1 MAKFIL
7 DGIAVRGVS
16 CAVPTKKYDNTDY
29 YDRFGKEY
37 VDDFIATTGVR
48 STYRASE
55 NQTASDLCFVAA
67 DNLIKEKGIDRD
79 KIGAIVFIT
88 QTPDYRYPATACV
101 LHHRLGLPLSCMAFD
116 VNLGCSGYVYGLNIV
131 GSLMKTSDI
140 ESAILMFGDTSTK
153 TNSPDDKSSFM
164 LFGDSGS
171 ATYLVKEEGA
181 TVKGELMT
189 DGDGFNAIMMPA
201 GGYRMMHGSHE
212 RVLWPD
218 GNMRSDYDGYMNGTD
233 VFSFSISKV
242 PKLINKFISEE
253 GYSPEELDALVL
265 HQANMLILKQISRKT
280 KIPMEKIPVS
290 MDRYGNTSGTSIPL
304 TLCDK
309 YGEETEGEFKGIIS
323 GFGIGLSWG
332 VVGFDISKKDILPI
346 AHTDD
351 YFKNGGVKIG

>member
-1 MAKFIL
+1 MAKFSL
-7 DGIAVRGVS
+7 EGIAIRGIS
-16 CAVPTKKYDNTDY
+16 CAVPSQKVENTEY
-29 YDRFGKEY
+29 YDKYGKEY
-37 VDDFIATTGVR
+37 VDDFIATTGIK
-48 STYRASE
+48 STHRAHE
-55 NQTASDLCFVAA
+55 KQTASDLCFVAA
-67 DNLIKEKGIDRD
+67 ENLINEKNIDRE
-79 KIGAIVFIT
+79 KIGAVIFIS

-101 LHHRLGLPLSCMAFD
+101 LHHRLGMSQSCMAFD
-116 VNLGCSGYVYGLNIV
+116 VNLGCSGYVYGINIV

-153 TNSPDDKSSFM
+153 TNSPDDRSSFM

-181 TVKGELMT
+181 VVKGELMT

-201 GGYRMMHGSHE
+201 GGYRMLHGNHK
-212 RVLWPD
+212 RYMWPD

-242 PKLINKFISEE
+242 PKLINKFISEN
-253 GYSPEELDALVL
+253 GYSSEDIDALVL

-280 KIPMEKIPVS
+280 KIPMEKIPIS

-304 TLCDK
+304 TLCDA
-309 YGEETEGEFKGIIS
+309 YGKENEGNFNGIVS

-332 VVGFDISKKDILPI
+332 VVGFDIAKRDILPI
-346 AHTDD
+346 VLTDD
-351 YFKNGGVKIG
+351 YFENGGPKVG